1 MPFAAKSIFVFPVLL
16 KSKGRISEDKLE
28 VVFPGNGARWCFR
41 SKWIENEGEKRNKK
55 IELKFQ
61 LTVVF

>member
-1 MPFAAKSIFVFPVLL
+1 MPFAARSIFFPVLL